1 MINSK
6 SCFILGLPSAGKTS
20 YLAALAFSMQQN
32 DVPTMLRW
40 DHFSGN
46 QKYLVKLAETW
57 SSGSSVP
64 RTNRATEQAVLPLHL
79 ADCDA
84 NQYNV
89 TFPDLSGETFQAQ
102 YNDREIAPD
111 YAELIRESDGILV
124 FINPDKVRE
133 PTLISELPT
142 EARHAPT
149 EPQTLPQRIPSR
161 DDSTAVQMVT
171 FLQDILA
178 LVETVP
184 VSLAIVISAWDV
196 IKDEYRVPL
205 TYVKKYLPLLW
216 QYLTTNS
223 DLFSVQYYGVS
234 AQGGSLDQKD
244 VAERLIEKYEE
255 TPTNRILVVNEAGE
269 LSHDITLPLWSVMN
283 AQSEEKA

>member
-1 MINSK
+1 MTSSK
-6 SCFILGLPSAGKTS
+6 SCFILGLPSVGKTS
-20 YLAALAFSMQQN
+20 YLAALAFSMQQD

-64 RTNRATEQAVLPLHL
+64 RTNRAAEQAVLRLQL
-79 ADCDA
+79 ADRDA

-111 YAELIRESDGILV
+111 YAELIRGSEGMLV
-124 FINPDKVRE
+124 FINPDKVME
-133 PTLISELPT
+133 PILISELPT
-142 EARHAPT
+142 EARHAPA
-149 EPQTLPQRIPSR
+149 ELQTLPRRIPSQV
-161 DDSTAVQMVT
+161 DSTAVQMVT
-171 FLQDILA
+171 FLQDIQA
-178 LVETVP
+178 LVETAT

-196 IKDEYRVPL
+196 IKDKYCFPQ
-205 TYVKKYLPLLW
+205 TYVKEHLPLLW
-216 QYLTTNS
+216 QYLTANS
-223 DLFSVQYYGVS
+223 DSFSVQYYGVS
-234 AQGGSLDQKD
+234 AQGGSLDQQD
-244 VAERLIEKYEE
+244 AAEQLIEKYEE
-255 TPTNRILVVNEAGE
+255 TPANRILVVNEAGE

-283 AQSEEKA
+283 ARSEERA